1 MSELIAGNAIAVP
14 EQKKL
19 EAFDTLPATEQKEI
33 VEQVQDMQAVTADA
47 ALRGADGYG
56 ILRELYTEC
65 AGLILNTG
73 RFVIPVKQDLPNI
86 CKHLADPEGFKRSFQ
101 TLCGDIA
108 NYNEN
113 LGILWEVH
121 KDKEGTPTAE
131 EITDVFD
138 LATGYN
144 KLATHYESGIQPLM
158 VSLAETVEKE
168 YTSILESELNATA

>member
-1 MSELIAGNAIAVP
+1 MSELIAGSAIAVP

-19 EAFDTLPATEQKEI
+19 EAFATLPATEQKEI
-33 VEQVQDMQAVTADA
+33 VGQVQDMQSLTAEAV
-47 ALRGADGYG
+47 LKGADGYD
-56 ILRELYTEC
+56 ILRELYSEC
-65 AGLILNTG
+65 AGLILSTSN
-73 RFVIPVKQDLPNI
+73 FVIPVKQELPNI
-86 CKHLADPEGFKRSFQ
+86 CKHLADAEGFKRSFG

-113 LGILWEVH
+113 LASLWEVH
-121 KDKEGTPTAE
+121 KDKSGAPSAE

-144 KLATHYESGIQPLM
+144 KLATHYESGIQPLL